1 MKKAFIFCNNPINY
15 QNNNFTLDIDLSG
28 TIIAA
33 DGGANY
39 LCKKGIIP
47 DVLIGDFDSI
57 SAEYLNVLKKKSNI
71 IKFPIDK
78 DKSDTEL
85 AIEYCLKNGYND
97 ITLINAVD
105 GRLDHS
111 LTNIFLIEK
120 FINQGLKLHFLNA
133 KNEIYIV
140 TKKANIPAKIGT
152 NISLISLTD
161 FTLVKETKA
170 LKFPLNNEKLYRS
183 SSRGISNIT
192 TEKKFSIIVSSG
204 ILLVIIER

>member
-57 SAEYLNVLKKKSNI
+57 SPEYLNVLKKKSNI
-71 IKFPIDK
+71 IKFPVDK

-120 FINQGLKLHFLNA
+120 FIKQGLKLHFLNT

-140 TKKANIPAKIGT
+140 TNRANILAKIGT

>member
-1 MKKAFIFCNNPINY
+1 MKKAFIFCNNPISY

-28 TIIAA
+28 IIIAA

-39 LCKKGIIP
+39 LCKHGIIP

-57 SAEYLNVLKKKSNI
+57 LPEYLSLLKEKSDVR
-71 IKFPIDK
+71 KFPVDK

-85 AIEYCLKNGYND
+85 AIEFCSQNGYND
-97 ITLINAVD
+97 VTLINAVD

-111 LTNIFLIEK
+111 LANIFLIEK
-120 FINQGLKLHFLNA
+120 FINQGLKFHFLNV
-133 KNEIYIV
+133 KSEIYVV
-140 TKKANIPAKIGT
+140 TDKVYIPAKIGE

-161 FTLVKETKA
+161 FTIVKKTSA
-170 LKFPLNNEKLYRS
+170 LKFPLNNEKIYRS
-183 SSRGISNIT
+183 SSKGISNIT
-192 TEKKFSIIVSSG
+192 TEEEFSITVSDG

>member
-57 SAEYLNVLKKKSNI
+57 SPEYLNVLKKKSNI
-71 IKFPIDK
+71 IKFSVDK

-120 FINQGLKLHFLNA
+120 FIKQGLKLHFLNA
-133 KNEIYIV
+133 KSEIYVV
-140 TKKANIPAKIGT
+140 TNKANIPAKIGT

>member
-57 SAEYLNVLKKKSNI
+57 SPEYLNVLKKKSNI
-71 IKFPIDK
+71 IKFPVDK

-120 FINQGLKLHFLNA
+120 FIKQGLKLHFLNA
-133 KNEIYIV
+133 KSEIYVV
-140 TKKANIPAKIGT
+140 TNKANIPAKIGT

>member
-1 MKKAFIFCNNPINY
+1 MQKAYIFCNNPYSYRDDSFI
-15 QNNNFTLDIDLSG
+15 LDFDLSG
-28 TIIAA
+28 IVIGSN
-33 DGGANY
+33 GGANF
-39 LCKKGIIP
+39 LCKNGIIP
-47 DVLIGDFDSI
+47 DVLIGDCDSI
-57 SAEYLNVLKKKSNI
+57 SPKYLKVLKKKSNV
-71 IKFPIDK
+71 IKFPVDK

-85 AIEYCLKNGYND
+85 AIEYCLQNGYNN

-105 GRLDHS
+105 GRLYHS

-120 FINQGLKLHFLNA
+120 FINRGLRFHFVNSN
-133 KNEIYIV
+133 NEIYVV
-140 TKKANIPAKIGT
+140 TNKLQIDAKIGT

-192 TEKKFSIIVSSG
+192 TKEKFSIIVSSG
-204 ILLVIIER
+204 ILLVIKER

>member
-1 MKKAFIFCNNPINY
+1 MKKAFIFCNNPISY

-57 SAEYLNVLKKKSNI
+57 SPEYLNVLKKKSNI
-71 IKFPIDK
+71 IKFPVDK

-85 AIEYCLKNGYND
+85 AIEYCVQHGYND
-97 ITLINAVD
+97 VTLINAVD
-105 GRLDHS
+105 GRLYHS

-120 FINQGLKLHFLNA
+120 FINRGLRFHFVNSD
-133 KNEIYIV
+133 NEIYVV
-140 TKKANIPAKIGT
+140 TNKLQIDAKIGT

-192 TEKKFSIIVSSG
+192 TDKKFSIIVSSG
-204 ILLVIIER
+204 ILLVIKER

>member
-57 SAEYLNVLKKKSNI
+57 SPEYLNVLKKKSNI
-71 IKFPIDK
+71 IKFPVDK

-140 TKKANIPAKIGT
+140 TNKANIPAKIGT

>member
-47 DVLIGDFDSI
+47 DVLIGDLDSI
-57 SAEYLNVLKKKSNI
+57 SPEYLNVLKKKSNI
-71 IKFPIDK
+71 IKFPVDK

-120 FINQGLKLHFLNA
+120 FIKQGLKLHFLNA
-133 KNEIYIV
+133 KSEIYVV
-140 TKKANIPAKIGT
+140 TNKANIPAKIGT

-192 TEKKFSIIVSSG
+192 TEKKISIIVSSG